1 MRMKEGPHEE
11 FYAFCLYRHPARFRR
26 FIRDGRAYQP
36 VADAAIV
43 DRRPFCPDQ
52 PVADA
57 AIVGHCPFCPDQP
70 VADAADKIGVVV
82 FEIISIGSRR
92 KQRE

>member
-57 AIVGHCPFCPDQP
+57 A
-70 VADAADKIGVVV
+70 DKIGVVV

>member
-26 FIRDGRAYQP
+26 FIRDGRAY
-36 VADAAIV
+36 
-43 DRRPFCPDQ
+43 Q